1 MPRTTSLFPSRLR
14 VYINELGEDNIFTT
28 AGKTLC
34 CEVRDTKVLVEK
46 TYNIR
51 HYSAVLSNK
60 LILGGGNK
68 KSLIPLGL

>member
-28 AGKTLC
+28 VGKTLC

-46 TYNIR
+46 TYNVR
-51 HYSAVLSNK
+51 HYSATEQA
-60 LILGGGNK
+60 
-68 KSLIPLGL
+68 